1 MQCKYSFIKIF
12 FAVTIVKKFVLI
24 KYGTEL
30 HYFEIKYDDWNFK
43 KKKKKWLVFFSFFF

>member
-30 HYFEIKYDDWNFK
+30 HYFEIKYDDWNLK
-43 KKKKKWLVFFSFFF
+43 KKKKNG